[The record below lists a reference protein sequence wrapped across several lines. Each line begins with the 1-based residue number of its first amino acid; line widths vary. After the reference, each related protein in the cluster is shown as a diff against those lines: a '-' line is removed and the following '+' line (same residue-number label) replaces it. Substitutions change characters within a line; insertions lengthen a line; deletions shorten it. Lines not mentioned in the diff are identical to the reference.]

1 MPRQTNAR
9 NNLHFPG
16 KEADAVREWEQEFS
30 IYRITPVPPREN
42 DLQNYIVRYLDEKD
56 KKYFD
61 WFLHYYERTV
71 NEKVTAV
78 MRDYAIAEHFSD
90 IKQAYTM
97 GMWAALQ
104 KYDPN
109 RGIPFIVYKEYDA
122 MREVYDYLRTAK
134 AQLSI
139 PSNDEYRLLRKIM
152 RLYAEHENKYDED
165 TVRDIAGQTDTSEKT
180 VREMIQAGLRLTQFV
195 DYYREYA
202 DEEAE
207 ETREEVASDGSSET
221 ETLFFRLERAN
232 AVMDAFEHLDYRE
245 RAVVSAHLGFCM
257 ECYSTKNKGEP
268 FIDIAIDHG
277 LSSPDTADK
286 IYRRALRK
294 MKKDL
299 EKQGLD

>member
-1 MPRQTNAR
+1 M
-9 NNLHFPG
+9 
-16 KEADAVREWEQEFS
+16 EWEEELHRYQL
-30 IYRITPVPPREN
+30 TPAPPRER
-42 DLQNYIVRYLDEKD
+42 DLQRYIDRYFAENDEM
-56 KKYFD
+56 YFK
-61 WFLHYYERTV
+61 WFLHYYERTI
-71 NEKVTAV
+71 NEKVMAV
-78 MRDYAIAEHFSD
+78 VRDYAMAEHFSD

-97 GMWAALQ
+97 GIWDALQ
-104 KYDPN
+104 KYDSN
-109 RGIPFIVYKEYDA
+109 RGVPFIVYKEYDA

-165 TVRDIAGQTDTSEKT
+165 TVRNIAGQTDTSEKT

-257 ECYSTKNKGEP
+257 ECYSIKNKGEP

-294 MKKDL
+294 MKENL
-299 EKQGLD
+299 EKQELDEA